1 MALSNAASR
10 FDTYLSAL
18 GKPFRKLTKLEF
30 LRADGSVAFALDNNP
45 RRKRSGRDSAAFVQ
59 DGSLSVNLQ
68 NGMRRQANVTLV
80 NLDEAFAYNVNS
92 LWLGQRV
99 KLSMGLE
106 LPNGEACYF
115 PQGVFYIKTPENVYE
130 PAERT
135 VTLPLVDKWA
145 YLDGS
150 LFGTL
155 DSVYQIKEEKDGAK
169 TNIFNAMRSVLRL
182 SRTDFSD
189 NAPLSECIDPVSP
202 VFTTWYDGRTYDLY
216 SGGTAAMAN
225 VPYDMSFDTGSSFSD
240 ILLELAEVVAAWI
253 GYDPTGAL
261 RVDASQDDIN
271 DTEKPVLWRFSPSN
285 SQLLGVSE
293 SVKNAEIYNDVLIV
307 GEGLNDGDVWGRAVN
322 LDPKSDTNVNL
333 IGRRTFYEAKANY
346 WNSTQ
351 CADLAGFYL
360 KRKTVLQ
367 KAVTLRC
374 SQMFH
379 LQENNLVSVIRTDKA
394 GSPEEKH
401 LIQSITLP
409 LGHSDEMTLS
419 CVSVNDLPDLLTASS
434 ASGETV

>member
-1 MALSNAASR
+1 MAIYTAAGR
-10 FDTYLSAL
+10 LTAYLSAL
-18 GKPFRKLTKLEF
+18 NKPFRKLTKLEF

-45 RRKRSGRDSAAFVQ
+45 RRKRSGRDSSAFVQ
-59 DGSLSVNLQ
+59 GGTLSVNLQ
-68 NGMRRQANVTLV
+68 NGMRRQAKVTLV
-80 NLDEAFAYNVNS
+80 NADEAFAYNVNS
-92 LWLGQRV
+92 LWLGQQVR
-99 KLSMGLE
+99 LSMGLE

-130 PAERT
+130 PSQKT
-135 VTLPLVDKWA
+135 MTLPLVDKWA

-150 LFGTL
+150 LFGIL
-155 DSVYQIKEEKDGAK
+155 DSIYQVKEDEDGVK

-182 SRTDFSD
+182 SRMDFSN

-202 VFTTWYDGRTYDLY
+202 IFTTYYGGRTYVLTD
-216 SGGTAAMAN
+216 GTTAAMTN
-225 VPYDMSFDTGSSFSD
+225 VPYDMSFDTGSNFAE

-253 GYDPTGAL
+253 GYDCTGAL

-271 DTEKPVLWRFSPSN
+271 DAGKPVLWRFSPSN
-285 SQLLGVSE
+285 SQLLGVNE
-293 SVKNAEIYNDVLIV
+293 GVKNSEIYNDVLIV
-307 GEGLNDGDVWGRAVN
+307 GEGLSGGEVWGRATN
-322 LDPKSDTNVNL
+322 IDPKSDTNINL
-333 IGRRTFYEAKANY
+333 VGRRTFYEAKANY
-346 WNSTQ
+346 WNATQ

-379 LQENNLVSVIRTDKA
+379 LQENNLVSVVRTDKA

-401 LIQSITLP
+401 LVQSISLP
-409 LGHSDEMTLS
+409 LGESDEMTLS
-419 CVSVNDLPDLLTASS
+419 CVSVNDLPDLVTTSS
-434 ASGETV
+434 SSD

>member
-1 MALSNAASR
+1 MALYNAATR
-10 FDTYLSAL
+10 FNAYLSAL
-18 GKPFRKLTKLEF
+18 NKPFRKLTKLEF
-30 LRADGSVAFALDNNP
+30 LRADGSVSFALDNNP

-59 DGSLSVNLQ
+59 NGTLSVNLQ
-68 NGMRRQANVTLV
+68 NGMRRQAKVTLA
-80 NLDEAFAYNVNS
+80 NADEAFAYNVNS
-92 LWLGQRV
+92 LWFGQQVR
-99 KLSMGLE
+99 LSMGLE
-106 LPNGEACYF
+106 LPNDEACYF
-115 PQGVFYIKTPENVYE
+115 PQGLFYIKTPENVYE
-130 PAERT
+130 PSEKT
-135 VTLPLVDKWA
+135 ITLPLVDKWA

-155 DSVYQIKEEKDGAK
+155 DSIYQVKEEENSAK

-182 SRTDFSD
+182 SRKDFS
-189 NAPLSECIDPVSP
+189 NGAPLSECIDPVAP
-202 VFTTWYDGRTYDLY
+202 IFTTWYDGRTYTIAD
-216 SGGTAAMAN
+216 GNTAAMTN
-225 VPYDMSFDTGSSFSD
+225 VPYDMSFDTGSAFGD

-253 GYDPTGAL
+253 GYDCTGAL

-271 DTEKPVLWRFSPSN
+271 DSEKPVLWRFSPAN

-307 GEGLNDGDVWGRAVN
+307 GEGLNDGEVWGRAVN
-322 LDPKSDTNVNL
+322 VDPKSDTNVNL
-333 IGRRTFYEAKANY
+333 IGRRTFYEAKSNY
-346 WNSTQ
+346 WNATQ

-379 LQENNLVSVIRTDKA
+379 LQENNLVSVVRTDKQ

-401 LIQSITLP
+401 LIQTISLP
-409 LGHSDEMTLS
+409 LGESDEMTLS
-419 CVSVNDLPDLLTASS
+419 CVSVNDLPDLLTTSS
-434 ASGETV
+434 SS